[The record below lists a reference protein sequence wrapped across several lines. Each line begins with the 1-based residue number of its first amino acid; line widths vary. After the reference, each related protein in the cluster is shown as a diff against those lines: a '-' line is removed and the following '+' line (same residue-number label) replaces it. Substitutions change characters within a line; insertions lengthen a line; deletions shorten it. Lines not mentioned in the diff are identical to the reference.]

1 MMNGRKAWVL
11 GSLCAALAT
20 AASAETWYL
29 KGGGAHKLSESS
41 DLGYDWF
48 ATGET
53 GNWTN
58 AVGTVGIPVAGDDV
72 VLPLKDPATGGGLT
86 ISAGFGGTTPPL
98 ASLTAPGPFTF
109 NQGTLA
115 LRAGG
120 DGLAVGATSTWW
132 AGLSCSANPDDPAAA
147 GVVVTVP
154 SGVSLNLQ
162 KGITCSGTDV
172 VKAGDGTFVNLCQG
186 GEPWYADLRDL
197 AVRLRG
203 GTFVNHTTNILP
215 GVRLVFDSNDPD
227 VRVKIGR
234 AHNGMGSNIYWTWG
248 IRDGAIEESDAV
260 ANTAHGFTSADDVQV
275 QSLTLCGT
283 PRVNPMRFTGTFYR
297 RAGLV
302 WNPGAADAEF
312 VFAKAVSPT
321 TGELLVSNGVVRL
334 VEGASFTALSRL
346 DVAAGAQLVVE
357 AGAGGGFQAKAAT
370 LESGAKVQVGKGAI
384 LTFGA
389 ATVAGTAL
397 APGFHTAA
405 TAPDWLAGEGLVYVP
420 GASEPGTPA
429 TATWTGGGADTLLAT
444 GANWEGAVAPDFAT
458 GGLTATFATDG
469 DWATFTG
476 NDFLRFAGLAFTKP
490 FTLDATADAAGSVLL
505 GADGVRTADAD
516 DARTYELGWPL
527 VAVAPQTW
535 YAAANAT
542 LRWTA
547 PLAGL
552 ATADRILVD
561 GPGTHE
567 FRAANTF
574 PNDMTITNGTVRFA
588 GDGAMGAASG
598 TTDVDLRRVKLRFG
612 GGVNTR
618 PLVYYRGDG
627 VKAEP
632 NDVAVEAGT
641 TNRFEG
647 GVSHKAVNGQ
657 YATLS
662 VNLGKDAEL
671 VFAGATGFNYV
682 NFNTE
687 GGAPAH
693 LVVTNTP
700 LTVNDR
706 FNLYSKALTVDL
718 WTEKNK
724 VSGNTSF
731 WNAGYLRTCVPY
743 ALAALDH
750 NGGATRVKMEGAD
763 FTLDLCGNDQAL
775 GILQGVA
782 GTVTSDAPAFL
793 HLAQNHIPPTWD
805 NKTDDQKEL
814 TVPYVGIT
822 NKVAFTGRAGL
833 SLDAAAKYADTFPHV
848 LTATSCS
855 SGTVQ
860 VTRGRLTLAA
870 PDGAWTNAVAAVV
883 KGGTLVL
890 EHGGAIGR
898 QTDVFIE
905 GDGVLELAA
914 GVTQKCH
921 DLYFDGVRQ
930 PTGTWGSSASGAT
943 RKSDAR
949 FAGAGVLNV
958 LSDGRGLAL
967 ILR

>member
-11 GSLCAALAT
+11 GGLCAALAT

-29 KGGGAHKLSESS
+29 KGGGAHKGSW
-41 DLGYDWF
+41 GYDWF
-48 ATGET
+48 ATGEN

-58 AVGTVGIPVAGDDV
+58 AVGAVGLPAAGDDV

-86 ISAGFGGTTPPL
+86 ISAAGGTMPPL
-98 ASLTAPGPFTF
+98 ASFTAPGPFTL
-109 NQGTLA
+109 NQGTLV
-115 LRAGG
+115 LCAGG

-132 AGLSCSANPDDPAAA
+132 ADLSCSANPDDPAAA

-154 SGVSLNLQ
+154 GGVSLNLQ
-162 KGITCSGTDV
+162 KGITCSGTDLI
-172 VKAGDGTFVNLCQG
+172 KAGGGAFVNLCQG
-186 GEPWYADLRDL
+186 VEPWYTDLRNL

-227 VRVKIGR
+227 VRVKLGK
-234 AHNGMGSNIYWTWG
+234 AKNGSGSNIYWTWG

-260 ANTAHGFTSADDVQV
+260 VNTAHGFTSEDDTQA

-302 WNPGAADAEF
+302 WNPDAKDAEF

-346 DVAAGAQLVVE
+346 DVAAGAKLVVE
-357 AGAGGGFQAKAAT
+357 AGAGGGFQARTAT
-370 LESGAKVQVGKGAI
+370 LESGARVQVGKGTI

-389 ATVAGTAL
+389 ATFDGTAL
-397 APGFHTAA
+397 APGFHAAA
-405 TAPDWLAGEGLVYVP
+405 TDPDWLAGEGLVYVP
-420 GASEPGTPA
+420 GADEPETPA

-444 GANWEGAVAPDFAT
+444 DANWEGAATPDFAT
-458 GGLTATFATDG
+458 GGLTATFAAGG
-469 DWATFTG
+469 DRATFTG

-490 FTLDATADAAGSVLL
+490 FALDAAADAAGGVLL
-505 GADGVRTADAD
+505 GAGGVRTADAD
-516 DARTYELGWPL
+516 DARTYGLGWPL
-527 VAVAPQTW
+527 IAVAPQTW

-561 GPGTHE
+561 GPGTQE
-567 FRAANTF
+567 FGAANTF
-574 PNDMTITNGTVRFA
+574 PNDMTLTNGTVRFV

-632 NDVAVEAGT
+632 YAVAVEAGT

-647 GVSHKAVNGQ
+647 YVGHKVVNGH
-657 YATLS
+657 YATLN
-662 VNLGKDAEL
+662 VTLERDAEL
-671 VFAGATGFNYV
+671 VFAGATGLNYV
-682 NFNTE
+682 NFRTAD
-687 GGAPAH
+687 GAPAH

-706 FNLYSKALTVDL
+706 FCLYSKGLTVDL
-718 WTEKNK
+718 WTAKNK
-724 VSGNTSF
+724 ISGNTSY
-731 WNAGYLRTCVPY
+731 WRNGLLRTRVPY

-750 NGGATRVKMEGAD
+750 NGGATRVMMETVD

-793 HLAQNHIPPTWD
+793 HLAQNHIPPWWD
-805 NKTDDQKEL
+805 NGGEAFKGISI
-814 TVPYVGIT
+814 PNVGIT
-822 NKVAFTGRAGL
+822 NKVVFTGQAGI
-833 SLDAAAKYADTFPHV
+833 SLDADTKYADTFPHV

-870 PDGAWTNAVAAVV
+870 PNGAWTNAVAAVV

-930 PTGTWGSSASGAT
+930 STGTWGSSASGAT
-943 RKSDAR
+943 RRSDVH
-949 FAGAGVLNV
+949 FSGAGVLNV
-958 LSDGRGLAL
+958 LSDGRGLTL

>member
-1 MMNGRKAWVL
+1 MANGKNAWVL
-11 GSLCAALAT
+11 GCLCAALAT

-29 KGGGAHKLSESS
+29 KGGGAHKG
-41 DLGYDWF
+41 DWGYDWF
-48 ATGET
+48 ATGAN

-58 AVGTVGIPVAGDDV
+58 AVGTVGLPAAGDAV
-72 VLPLKDPATGGGLT
+72 VLPEKDPETGGSIT
-86 ISAGFGGTTPPL
+86 ISAAGGTMPPI
-98 ASLTAPGPFTF
+98 ASLTVPGPFTLH
-109 NQGTLA
+109 QGTLVM
-115 LRAGG
+115 RAGG
-120 DGLAVGATSTWW
+120 DGLSIGASCSWW
-132 AGLSCSANPDDPAAA
+132 AGFSCQANPDDPTAE
-147 GVVVTVP
+147 GVVATVP
-154 SGVSLNLQ
+154 NGVTFRLQ
-162 KGITCSGTDV
+162 KGISCSGTDFI
-172 VKAGDGTFVNLCQG
+172 KAGDGLFANLHQG
-186 GEPWYADLRDL
+186 ISQHYTDLRNL

-203 GTFVNHTTNILP
+203 GTFLNCTTNILP
-215 GVRLVFDSNDPD
+215 GVRLVFDSDDSNL
-227 VRVKIGR
+227 RFKLGKAEGR
-234 AHNGMGSNIYWTWG
+234 YWDWG

-260 ANTAHGFTSADDVQV
+260 VNTAHGFTSEDDTQA

-283 PRVNPMRFTGTFYR
+283 PLANPMRFTGTFYR

-302 WNPGAADAEF
+302 WNPDAADAEF

-357 AGAGGGFQAKAAT
+357 TGAGGGFQAQTATVAA
-370 LESGAKVQVGKGAI
+370 GARVVVGKGTI
-384 LTFGA
+384 LTFDA
-389 ATVAGTAL
+389 ATAAGAAL

-405 TAPDWLAGEGLVYVP
+405 TDPDWLAGDGLVYVP
-420 GASEPGTPA
+420 GADESETPS

-444 GANWEGAVAPDFAT
+444 GANWEGAAAPDFAT
-458 GGLTATFATDG
+458 GGLTATFAAGG
-469 DWATFTG
+469 DRATFTG
-476 NDFLRFAGLAFTKP
+476 NDLFRFAGLVFTKP
-490 FTLDATADAAGSVLL
+490 FALDAAADAAGGVLL
-505 GADGVRTADAD
+505 GACGVRTADAD
-516 DARTYELGWPL
+516 DARTYGLGWPL
-527 VAVAPQTW
+527 VAVATQTW

-547 PLAGL
+547 PLSGL
-552 ATADRILVD
+552 ATSDRILVD
-561 GPGTHE
+561 GPGTQE
-567 FRAANTF
+567 FCAANTF
-574 PNDMTITNGTVRFA
+574 PNDMTVTNGTVRFA
-588 GDGAMGAASG
+588 GDGAMGAPVG
-598 TTDVDLRRVKLRFG
+598 TTDVDVLRARLCFG

-618 PLVYYRGDG
+618 PLVYYRAEGGDESS
-627 VKAEP
+627 KKIRI
-632 NDVAVEAGT
+632 EAGT

-647 GVSHKAVNGQ
+647 RFAYKTANGQ
-657 YATLS
+657 S
-662 VNLGKDAEL
+662 VAVSFELGKDAEL
-671 VFAGATGFNYV
+671 VFAGTTVHNYV
-682 NFNTE
+682 NFNTADS
-687 GGAPAH
+687 APAH
-693 LVVTNTP
+693 LVFTNTA

-706 FNLYSKALTVDL
+706 LNFYSKGLTVDL
-718 WTEKNK
+718 WNAKNK

-731 WNAGYLRTCVPY
+731 WSAGRLRTRVPY
-743 ALAALDH
+743 ALDALAH
-750 NGGATRVKMEGAD
+750 NGQATRVKMEGPD

-775 GILQGVA
+775 GVLQGVA

-793 HLAQNHIPPTWD
+793 HLAQNHIPPYWD
-805 NKTDDQKEL
+805 NGGEAFKGI
-814 TVPYVGIT
+814 PYIGIT
-822 NKVAFTGRAGL
+822 NKVAFAGQAGI
-833 SLDAAAKYADTFPHV
+833 SLDAAASLADTFPHV

-870 PDGAWTNAVAAVV
+870 PNGAWTNAVAAVV

-930 PTGTWGSSASGAT
+930 PTGTWGSSASGA
-943 RKSDAR
+943 AR
-949 FAGAGVLNV
+949 RNDVHFAGTGVLNV

>member
-1 MMNGRKAWVL
+1 MANGKNAWML
-11 GSLCAALAT
+11 GCLCAALAT

-29 KGGGAHKLSESS
+29 KGGGAHKG
-41 DLGYDWF
+41 DWGYDWF
-48 ATGET
+48 ATGAN

-58 AVGTVGIPVAGDDV
+58 AVGTVGLPAAGDAV
-72 VLPLKDPATGGGLT
+72 VLPLKDPETGGNIT
-86 ISAGFGGTTPPL
+86 ISAAGGTMPPL
-98 ASLTAPGPFTF
+98 ASFTAPGPFTLH
-109 NQGTLA
+109 QGTLVM
-115 LRAGG
+115 RAGG

-132 AGLSCSANPDDPAAA
+132 AGLSCQANPDDSAAA

-186 GEPWYADLRDL
+186 ITPHYADLRNL

-203 GTFVNHTTNILP
+203 GTFVNHTTNTLP
-215 GVRLVFDSNDPD
+215 GVRLVFDSDNPD
-227 VRVKIGR
+227 LRVKIGK
-234 AHNGMGSNIYWTWG
+234 ASSIYWTWG

-260 ANTAHGFTSADDVQV
+260 ANTAHGFTSEDDTRT

-302 WNPGAADAEF
+302 WNPDAADAAF

-346 DVAAGAQLVVE
+346 DVAAGAQFVVE
-357 AGAGGGFQAKAAT
+357 TGAGGGFQVRTAT
-370 LESGAKVQVGKGAI
+370 LAAGAKIVVGKGVI
-384 LTFGA
+384 LTFGVVTFDGA
-389 ATVAGTAL
+389 AL

-405 TAPDWLAGEGLVYVP
+405 TDPDWLAGEGLVYVP
-420 GASEPGTPA
+420 GADEPETPA

-444 GANWEGAVAPDFAT
+444 DANWEGAVAPDFAT
-458 GGLTATFATDG
+458 GGLTATFAAGG
-469 DWATFTG
+469 DRATFTG
-476 NDFLRFAGLAFTKP
+476 NDLLRFAGLVFTKP
-490 FTLDATADAAGSVLL
+490 FTLDAAADAAGRVLL
-505 GADGVRTADAD
+505 GAGGVQTADAD
-516 DARTYELGWPL
+516 DARTYGLGWPL

-612 GGVNTR
+612 GGVNMR

-627 VKAEP
+627 EKPEP
-632 NDVAVEAGT
+632 NTVAVEAGT

-647 GVSHKAVNGQ
+647 YVGHTVVNGH
-657 YATLS
+657 YATLN
-662 VNLGKDAEL
+662 VTLERDAEL
-671 VFAGATGFNYV
+671 VFAGATGLNYV
-682 NFNTE
+682 NFRTAD
-687 GGAPAH
+687 GAPAH

-706 FNLYSKALTVDL
+706 FCLYSKGLTVDL
-718 WTEKNK
+718 WNAKNK

-731 WNAGYLRTCVPY
+731 WSAGRLRTRVPY
-743 ALAALDH
+743 ALDALAR
-750 NGGATRVKMEGAD
+750 NGQATRVMMETAD

-775 GILQGVA
+775 GVLQGVA

-793 HLAQNHIPPTWD
+793 HLAQNHIPATWD
-805 NKTDDQKEL
+805 NGDLK
-814 TVPYVGIT
+814 VPYVGIT
-822 NKVAFTGRAGL
+822 NKVAFTGRAGI
-833 SLDAAAKYADTFPHV
+833 SLDDVGWVANFPHV

-870 PDGAWTNAVAAVV
+870 PNGAWTNAVAAVV

-898 QTDVFIE
+898 QTDVFVE

-943 RKSDAR
+943 RKNDAR
-949 FAGAGVLNV
+949 FAGTGVLNV
-958 LSDGRGLAL
+958 LSDGRGLAF

>member
-11 GSLCAALAT
+11 GCLCAALAT

-29 KGGGAHKLSESS
+29 KGGGAHKGNS
-41 DLGYDWF
+41 GYDWF
-48 ATGET
+48 ATGEN

-58 AVGTVGIPVAGDDV
+58 AVGTVGLPAAGDAV
-72 VLPLKDPATGGGLT
+72 VLPLKDPATGGSIM
-86 ISAGFGGTTPPL
+86 ISANGGTVPPL
-98 ASLTAPGPFTF
+98 ASFTALGSFTL

-115 LRAGG
+115 LCAGG

-132 AGLSCSANPDDPAAA
+132 AGLSCQTNPDDPAAE

-154 SGVSLNLQ
+154 NGVSLSLQ
-162 KGITCSGTDV
+162 KGVTCSGTDLI
-172 VKAGDGTFVNLCQG
+172 KTGDGAFVNLCQG
-186 GEPWYADLRDL
+186 VEPWYTDLRNL

-215 GVRLVFDSNDPD
+215 GVRLVFDSNDSD
-227 VRVKIGR
+227 VRVKLGR
-234 AHNGMGSNIYWTWG
+234 AKNGNGSNIYWTWG

-260 ANTAHGFTSADDVQV
+260 VNTAHGFTSEDDTQA

-283 PRVNPMRFTGTFYR
+283 PLVNTMRFTGTFYR

-302 WNPGAADAEF
+302 WNPAAPDAEF

-357 AGAGGGFQAKAAT
+357 TGAGGGFQARTAT
-370 LESGAKVQVGKGAI
+370 LESGARVQVGKGTI

-389 ATVAGTAL
+389 ATAAGAAL

-405 TAPDWLAGEGLVYVP
+405 TDPDWLAGDGLVYVP
-420 GASEPGTPA
+420 GADEPEAPS
-429 TATWTGGGADTLLAT
+429 TATWTGGGADTLLAID
-444 GANWEGAVAPDFAT
+444 ANWEGAAAPDFAT
-458 GGLTATFATDG
+458 GGLTATFAAGG
-469 DWATFTG
+469 DRATFAG
-476 NDFLRFAGLAFTKP
+476 NDFLRFAGLVLSKP
-490 FTLDATADAAGSVLL
+490 FTLDAAADAAGSVLL
-505 GADGVRTADAD
+505 GAGGVRTADAD
-516 DARTYELGWPL
+516 DARTYGLGWPL
-527 VAVAPQTW
+527 IAVAPQTW

-561 GPGTHE
+561 GPGTQE
-567 FRAANTF
+567 FRAASTF
-574 PNDMTITNGTVRFA
+574 PNDMTLTNGTVRFA

-627 VKAEP
+627 EKPEP
-632 NDVAVEAGT
+632 NTVAVEAGT

-647 GVSHKAVNGQ
+647 YVGHKVVNGH

-662 VNLGKDAEL
+662 VELGKNAEL
-671 VFAGATGFNYV
+671 VFAGTTGLNYV
-682 NFNTE
+682 NFNTAD
-687 GGAPAH
+687 GVPAH

-718 WTEKNK
+718 WTAKNK

-731 WNAGYLRTCVPY
+731 WNAGYLRTRVPY

-782 GTVTSDAPAFL
+782 GTVTSDTPAFL
-793 HLAQNHIPPTWD
+793 HLAQNHIPPTHD
-805 NKTDDQKEL
+805 NGNLKVP
-814 TVPYVGIT
+814 VPYVGIT

-833 SLDAAAKYADTFPHV
+833 SLDAAANLADTFPHV

-870 PDGAWTNAVAAVV
+870 PKGAWTNAVAAVV
-883 KGGTLVL
+883 KGGTLVF

-914 GVTQKCH
+914 GVTQKCR

-930 PTGTWGSSASGAT
+930 PTGLWGSSASGAT